1 VSESVLPEIMAGQVA
16 IAQDIALVGR
26 AGGDISGL
34 VAELKILNAEF
45 ASEVRLQSKERFIER
60 KTRMNRES
68 ASRLDESLVSKADI
82 QEFAADVG
90 AVVDAAANAAGEV
103 AQDIAAFGDPT
114 SDGIVAGAYV
124 HTATA
129 VVGGVLTGGVTLTG
143 EVVGIPDKTESAVH
157 NLAQLRR
164 GNWERGLAGAGEF
177 LEVAGILASAG
188 LLFLGGRQAL
198 QGRTSGTPTPAP
210 KAPAAGGG
218 VGDDVARAEY
228 NGVKGPVQQVSRT
241 ARDGTNAVR
250 QTFPNGSVKDISR
263 ARVKEFVPSQHPK
276 APPGTLQKVK
286 FDNALPG
293 SKGYKRPPT
302 AAELTELR

>member
-1 VSESVLPEIMAGQVA
+1 V
-16 IAQDIALVGR
+16 R
-26 AGGDISGL
+26 A
-34 VAELKILNAEF
+34 
-45 ASEVRLQSKERFIER
+45 
-60 KTRMNRES
+60 
-68 ASRLDESLVSKADI
+68 
-82 QEFAADVG
+82 
-90 AVVDAAANAAGEV
+90 
-103 AQDIAAFGDPT
+103 
-114 SDGIVAGAYV
+114 
-124 HTATA
+124 
-129 VVGGVLTGGVTLTG
+129 
-143 EVVGIPDKTESAVH
+143 
-157 NLAQLRR
+157 LAQLVALIVFVVGVLIPAP
-164 GNWERGLAGAGEF
+164 GNARETPTAPSAGEIAETRVDVHAGATE
-177 LEVAGILASAG
+177 LANVFCARDSP
-188 LLFLGGRQAL
+188 L
-198 QGRTSGTPTPAP
+198 
-210 KAPAAGGG
+210 AAGGG